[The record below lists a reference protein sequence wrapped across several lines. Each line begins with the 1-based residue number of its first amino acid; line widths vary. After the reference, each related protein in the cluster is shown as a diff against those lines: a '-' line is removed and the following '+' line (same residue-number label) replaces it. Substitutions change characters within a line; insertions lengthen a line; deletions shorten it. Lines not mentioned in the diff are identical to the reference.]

1 MWDVELS
8 RSRTCLLLE
17 NKKQNMFV
25 SENNFESMRVPWIL
39 KGSWIHK
46 EKGSGIH
53 KKIERQK
60 YEFDWL
66 NNCWKKFTDLGAYLR
81 VL

>member
-25 SENNFESMRVPWIL
+25 FENNFESMRVP
-39 KGSWIHK
+39 
-46 EKGSGIH
+46 
-53 KKIERQK
+53 
-60 YEFDWL
+60 
-66 NNCWKKFTDLGAYLR
+66 
-81 VL
+81 